1 MINPSIHEI
10 KNFSSEEMIEI
21 SKKEQD
27 MILGGEDY
35 SLPEPDPTLRYAF
48 DPVFPGPMHR
58 PIK

>member
-1 MINPSIHEI
+1 MINLSIHEI
-10 KNFSSEEMIEI
+10 KIFCSGEMIEL
-21 SKKEQD
+21 SKKEQA
-27 MILGGEDY
+27 MILGGEDC